1 MRSKVDASLT
11 SKFPF
16 NADATADATIA
27 DVKAILTPDTGEL
40 WTFYA
45 DRLAKYLTKSG
56 NKYVAKPVG
65 GVELSESFVG
75 FFNKAVEV
83 SDALFAEDAANPH
96 VTWNVSGVITETTPL
111 VILKNNGLEA
121 RLDKQS
127 FKNVVE
133 WPATSGRQAELLAR
147 FKKNKE
153 LRVKLTAGEWAIFRL
168 VASGDAFQGS
178 LVTWNAAGLKD
189 AEPVRLRFDAQ
200 QREAAPV
207 LDIVQ
212 DAREPGGQAGQ
223 AEGRGRDL
231 AHRDAGD
238 LLQLG
243 GVREHRLQHWLYGQS
258 LGVHLGD
265 HRRPFLGVRRGPVVR
280 KPAAR

>member
-1 MRSKVDASLT
+1 MALCSKVDASLT
-11 SKFPF
+11 SRFPF
-16 NADATADATIA
+16 NADATTDATIA

-40 WTFYA
+40 WTFYT
-45 DRLAKYLTKSG
+45 DRLAKYFTKTG
-56 NKYVAKPVG
+56 AKYVAKPVG

-147 FKKNKE
+147 FRKNKE

-168 VASGDAFQGS
+168 VAIGDAFQGS

-189 AEPVRLRFDAQ
+189 AEPVHLRFDAQ
-200 QREAAPV
+200 QREAASV
-207 LDIVQ
+207 LTRGWMGRMSCV
-212 DAREPGGQAGQ
+212 AR
-223 AEGRGRDL
+223 
-231 AHRDAGD
+231 
-238 LLQLG
+238 
-243 GVREHRLQHWLYGQS
+243 VT
-258 LGVHLGD
+258 
-265 HRRPFLGVRRGPVVR
+265 
-280 KPAAR
+280 K